1 MQKGEA
7 FSIVLMMALLGF
19 AVVIVDERWLRTAI
33 AIVPALMLAQKSL
46 FGSSGGQDEQ
56 TSRRSPSRPGERRV
70 DAEVRQ
76 HVEELLRHFREFYTN
91 VHMMGRGELSPEEAK
106 GWAAQLERELN
117 SLLAR
122 ITDTSKAA
130 ESSGG

>member
-1 MQKGEA
+1 MQKGEV
-7 FSIVLMMALLGF
+7 FSVFLMVLLLGF
-19 AVVIVDERWLRTAI
+19 AVVLVDERWLRTAI
-33 AIVPALMLAQKSL
+33 AFLPALMLAQKSL
-46 FGSSGGQDEQ
+46 LSPGGQADSQQPASGGPD
-56 TSRRSPSRPGERRV
+56 RRV
-70 DAEVRQ
+70 DAQVRT

-122 ITDTSKAA
+122 ISDTSKAV
-130 ESSGG
+130 ESAGG

>member
-7 FSIVLMMALLGF
+7 FSVFLMMALLGF

-46 FGSSGGQDEQ
+46 AASAAKSEEAEAIPRDD
-56 TSRRSPSRPGERRV
+56 RRV
-70 DAEVRQ
+70 DAQVRV

-122 ITDTSKAA
+122 ITDTSGAA
-130 ESSGG
+130 GTSDD

>member
-1 MQKGEA
+1 MKKGEA
-7 FSIVLMMALLGF
+7 FSVFLMLALLGF
-19 AVVIVDERWLRTAI
+19 AVVIVDEAWLRTAI

-46 FGSSGGQDEQ
+46 AGPGGGKTDDHLVPAGGD
-56 TSRRSPSRPGERRV
+56 RRI
-70 DAEVRQ
+70 DAEVRA

-91 VHMMGRGELSPEEAK
+91 AHMMGRGELSPEDAK

-122 ITDTSKAA
+122 ITDTARAA
-130 ESSGG
+130 GTSTR

>member
-1 MQKGEA
+1 MQKGEV
-7 FSIVLMMALLGF
+7 FSVFLMLLLLGF

-33 AIVPALMLAQKSL
+33 AIVPALMLAQKGLLAPAAPAQSPRS
-46 FGSSGGQDEQ
+46 GSGAD
-56 TSRRSPSRPGERRV
+56 RRV
-70 DAEVRQ
+70 DAQVRG

-91 VHMMGRGELSPEEAK
+91 VHMMGRGELSPDEAK

-122 ITDTSKAA
+122 ISDTAKAVDA
-130 ESSGG
+130 GGG

>member
-7 FSIVLMMALLGF
+7 LSVFLMMVLLGF

-46 FGSSGGQDEQ
+46 MASAAKSEEAEATPRDD
-56 TSRRSPSRPGERRV
+56 RRV
-70 DAEVRQ
+70 DAQVRV

-122 ITDTSKAA
+122 ITDTSRAA
-130 ESSGG
+130 GTSGD

>member
-7 FSIVLMMALLGF
+7 FSVFLMLLLLGF
-19 AVVIVDERWLRTAI
+19 AVIIVDARWLRTAI
-33 AIVPALMLAQKSL
+33 AFVPALMLAQKIL
-46 FGSSGGQDEQ
+46 MPPATQAQVPRVGAAQERRQDEQ
-56 TSRRSPSRPGERRV
+56 VRV
-70 DAEVRQ
+70 
-76 HVEELLRHFREFYTN
+76 HVEELLKHFREFYTN

-122 ITDTSKAA
+122 ITDTSGAA
-130 ESSGG
+130 GTSDD

>member
-7 FSIVLMMALLGF
+7 FSVFLMLLLLGF
-19 AVVIVDERWLRTAI
+19 AVVLVDERWLRTAI

-46 FGSSGGQDEQ
+46 LTPASRTEESRTGSGSD
-56 TSRRSPSRPGERRV
+56 RRM
-70 DAEVRQ
+70 DADVRA
-76 HVEELLRHFREFYTN
+76 HVEELLQHFREFYTN
-91 VHMMGRGELSPEEAK
+91 VHLMRRGVLSPEEAK

-122 ITDTSKAA
+122 ITDA
-130 ESSGG
+130 ERTAGPAVS